1 MKTLN
6 LLVVTWSLAIFST
19 VSFIVCVIYGLITPE
34 SLHMHEFLEIALPGF
49 KWGSASSFFVGLVES
64 FLYGAYT
71 GLVYVPIYNYIVRRW
86 GS

>member
-6 LLVVTWSLAIFST
+6 LLVVTWSLAIFTT
-19 VSFIVCVIYGLITPE
+19 VTFIVCVIYGLIVPE

-49 KWGSASSFFVGLVES
+49 KWGSLSGFFVGLVES

-71 GLVYVPIYNYIVRRW
+71 GLVYVPIYNYILRGW
-86 GS
+86 EK